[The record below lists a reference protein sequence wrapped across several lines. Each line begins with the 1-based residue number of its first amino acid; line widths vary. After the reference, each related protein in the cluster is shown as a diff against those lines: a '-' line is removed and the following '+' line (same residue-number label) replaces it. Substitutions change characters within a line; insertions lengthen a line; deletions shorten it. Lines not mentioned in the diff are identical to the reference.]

1 MDFRWNILDR
11 EYINYYKTKSII
23 IHTEIYVK
31 QIYNMFNSLN
41 YNTNQILL
49 RIKFLLMA
57 LLVHENFNEIADC
70 TAEHWT
76 NWKIHTIR
84 WHHFFSR
91 VSSVNVPAPPL
102 SPFFMRLTN
111 FFSQDRFDFRNNK
124 KKRYNINK
132 KVIKKNCHI

>member
-57 LLVHENFNEIADC
+57 LLVHEKCISTRLPIARRNIERTERYTRFADI
-70 TAEHWT
+70 T
-76 NWKIHTIR
+76 
-84 WHHFFSR
+84 FSR
-91 VSSVNVPAPPL
+91 G
-102 SPFFMRLTN
+102 
-111 FFSQDRFDFRNNK
+111 SQ
-124 KKRYNINK
+124 
-132 KVIKKNCHI
+132 V